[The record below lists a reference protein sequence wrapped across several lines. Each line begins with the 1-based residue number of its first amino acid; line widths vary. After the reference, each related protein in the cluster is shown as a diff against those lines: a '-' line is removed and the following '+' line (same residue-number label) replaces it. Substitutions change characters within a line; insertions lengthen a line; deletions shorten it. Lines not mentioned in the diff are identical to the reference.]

1 MVKKKPPPAPP
12 VVTPVAETG
21 EPRPVVVQK
30 VVEVATT
37 EADPIGVFVT
47 LNLEEAFQIYAAHY
61 GMERARAQAAI
72 FARKPTTPENTDLES
87 RMLRDTRRAS
97 GLSVEKFV
105 DERMMPPAETM
116 DPDAY
121 ERKRKALVNRLQNA
135 ETNKALDEIHISRA
149 PNGWRILQPL
159 KSRTGRPR
167 KDAT

>member
-1 MVKKKPPPAPP
+1 MVKKKEPTAKP
-12 VVTPVAETG
+12 VVMK
-21 EPRPVVVQK
+21 K
-30 VVEVATT
+30 VTEFATA
-37 EADPIGVFVT
+37 EADPIGVFAT
-47 LNLEEAFQIYAAHY
+47 LNFEEAFQIYAAHY

-72 FARKPTTPENTDLES
+72 FARTPTGPENTDLES

-121 ERKRKALVNRLQNA
+121 ERRRKALVNRLQYA
-135 ETNKALDEIHISRA
+135 ETNPVLDEIHISRA

-159 KSRTGRPR
+159 KARSGRPK
-167 KDAT
+167 KDATKK